1 MDRKEVRHN
10 DIQPGTI
17 LVREHLPAESQ
28 SASLSSSS
36 SGTLLIRPAK
46 LLTEVHRQEC
56 TDLPGQECQPAT
68 TLPMHILQQ
77 YRDEEKVPMFLVKM
91 WNILEDPEFQNII
104 CWDKTFNEMIYIDQT
119 DCGPYKQPLN
129 TLKKY
134 SRTQLFLE
142 RLQFPCSGSTSV
154 LPSSLAAVFKH
165 NNLNSLIRQ
174 LNMYGFRKMTPIEK
188 SSLARSESDQDH
200 LEFSHPNF
208 IQHHP
213 DSYAPKEISVLVD
226 EIRQLREKQ
235 RTMENKMAHLVKEN
249 EAMWQQVSHLRNQHV
264 KQQHVVNKLVQFL
277 VALVQPSQK
286 RLGKR
291 NLLAIDEIG
300 GKRART
306 ASTSAQLGQP
316 SNLAEIIDRLH
327 REISDNTN
335 GQTKQNLNVFSP
347 QSNQGP
353 IIADVTDEPENG
365 VIVGSTTPAAVV
377 PVSTAAH
384 LQSVSANT
392 SQVPTNSSV
401 SLNPISLSP
410 SLDRQ
415 ISDELAEYLSG
426 QEQTIDSCRDL
437 LGNCWDTIFTDEME
451 EDESAERQPLMLEGG
466 DPILALDEVP
476 TTPDLLTPLASPS
489 RN

>member
-1 MDRKEVRHN
+1 MSRKEVGH
-10 DIQPGTI
+10 DDMQFGTI
-17 LVREHLPAESQ
+17 LMRDLSTESTP
-28 SASLSSSS
+28 ASLPSSST
-36 SGTLLIRPAK
+36 GTVLVRPPK
-46 LLTEVHRQEC
+46 LLTEVLQQDCTELPRQEC
-56 TDLPGQECQPAT
+56 PPSTNLT
-68 TLPMHILQQ
+68 MHVLQQ

-104 CWDKTFNEMIYIDQT
+104 CWDKS
-119 DCGPYKQPLN
+119 G
-129 TLKKY
+129 Y
-134 SRTQLFLE
+134 SFHVLDPHLFC
-142 RLQFPCSGSTSV
+142 RIV
-154 LPSSLAAVFKH
+154 LPQFFKH

-200 LEFSHPNF
+200 LEFSHPYF
-208 IQHHP
+208 IQQHP
-213 DSYAPKEISVLVD
+213 ELLVNIKRKTPGNRNNENNSVAMPPKEISVLVD

-300 GKRART
+300 VKRARM
-306 ASTSAQLGQP
+306 ASTSTQIGQA

-335 GQTKQNLNVFSP
+335 GQTKQNSNVFNSH
-347 QSNQGP
+347 SNQGP
-353 IIADVTDEPENG
+353 IIADVTDEPENAA
-365 VIVGSTTPAAVV
+365 VVGPTARAAVV
-377 PVSTAAH
+377 PVLTATH
-384 LQSVSANT
+384 LQPAPANT
-392 SQVPTNSSV
+392 SQVSTNSPI

-415 ISDELAEYLSG
+415 ISEELAEYLSG
-426 QEQTIDSCRDL
+426 QEQTIDNCRDL
-437 LGNCWDTIFTDEME
+437 LGNCWDTMMTDDV
-451 EDESAERQPLMLEGG
+451 EDGESIEFERQPLMLEGR
-466 DPILALDEVP
+466 DPMLAVDEVP
-476 TTPDLLTPLASPS
+476 STPDLLTPLASPS
-489 RN
+489 HSNI

>member
-1 MDRKEVRHN
+1 MNGKEVGHD
-10 DIQPGTI
+10 DIQLGTTFMRD
-17 LVREHLPAESQ
+17 LSAESPP
-28 SASLSSSS
+28 ASLPSSS
-36 SGTLLIRPAK
+36 SGTTLVHSPK
-46 LLTEVHRQEC
+46 LLTEVLRQEC
-56 TDLPGQECQPAT
+56 TELPRQDCPQPT
-68 TLPMHILQQ
+68 TLPVHLMQQ

-91 WNILEDPEFQNII
+91 WNILEDPEFHNII
-104 CWDKTFNEMIYIDQT
+104 CWDKS
-119 DCGPYKQPLN
+119 G
-129 TLKKY
+129 Y
-134 SRTQLFLE
+134 SFHVLDPHLFC
-142 RLQFPCSGSTSV
+142 RIV
-154 LPSSLAAVFKH
+154 LPQFFKH

-213 DSYAPKEISVLVD
+213 ELLVNIKRKTPGNRNNENNSVAMPPKEINVLVD

-235 RTMENKMAHLVKEN
+235 RAMENKMAHLVKEN

-300 GKRART
+300 VKRARMAGT
-306 ASTSAQLGQP
+306 STQLGQP
-316 SNLAEIIDRLH
+316 NNLAEIIDRLH

-335 GQTKQNLNVFSP
+335 GQTKQNLNVFS
-347 QSNQGP
+347 SHANQGP
-353 IIADVTDEPENG
+353 IIADVTDEPENTA
-365 VIVGSTTPAAVV
+365 VVGPATRAAVV
-377 PVSTAAH
+377 PMLTATN
-384 LQSVSANT
+384 LQSAPANT
-392 SQVPTNSSV
+392 SQVSTNTPI

-415 ISDELAEYLSG
+415 ISEELAEYLSG
-426 QEQTIDSCRDL
+426 QEQAIDNYRDL
-437 LGNCWDTIFTDEME
+437 LGNCWDTMMADDV
-451 EDESAERQPLMLEGG
+451 EDEESIERQPLMLGG
-466 DPILALDEVP
+466 RDPLLALDEVP

-489 RN
+489 HGNI

>member
-1 MDRKEVRHN
+1 MEKKEIEQDGTQSDTIFIRDHLPVESPSPS
-10 DIQPGTI
+10 ISSPSVGTI
-17 LVREHLPAESQ
+17 LM
-28 SASLSSSS
+28 
-36 SGTLLIRPAK
+36 RPPK
-46 LLTEVHRQEC
+46 LLAEVHRQEC
-56 TDLPGQECQPAT
+56 TELPRQDCPPTT
-68 TLPMHILQQ
+68 TLPMHLLQQ

-104 CWDKTFNEMIYIDQT
+104 CWDKS
-119 DCGPYKQPLN
+119 G
-129 TLKKY
+129 Y
-134 SRTQLFLE
+134 SFHVLDPHLFC
-142 RLQFPCSGSTSV
+142 RVV
-154 LPSSLAAVFKH
+154 LPQFFKH

-213 DSYAPKEISVLVD
+213 ELLVNIKRKTPGNRNNENNSVAMPPKEISVLVD

-300 GKRART
+300 VKRARM
-306 ASTSAQLGQP
+306 ASTSTQLGQP

-335 GQTKQNLNVFSP
+335 GQTKQNLNVFNSH
-347 QSNQGP
+347 SNQGP

-365 VIVGSTTPAAVV
+365 AVVGPTAPAAVV
-377 PVSTAAH
+377 PMLTAAH
-384 LQSVSANT
+384 FQPATAAT
-392 SQVPTNSSV
+392 SQAPTKPSM

-415 ISDELAEYLSG
+415 ISEELAEYLTG
-426 QEQTIDSCRDL
+426 QEQTIDNCRDL
-437 LGNCWDTIFTDEME
+437 LGNCWDTMLTDEIE
-451 EDESAERQPLMLEGG
+451 DDESFERQPLMLEGS
-466 DPILALDEVP
+466 DPMLALDEVP

-489 RN
+489 HSNV

>member
-10 DIQPGTI
+10 DIQPETI
-17 LVREHLPAESQ
+17 RIREHLSTELQPD
-28 SASLSSSS
+28 SLSPSST
-36 SGTLLIRPAK
+36 GTLLVHPPK

-56 TDLPGQECQPAT
+56 NELSREECPSAT
-68 TLPMHILQQ
+68 SLPMHILQQ

-104 CWDKTFNEMIYIDQT
+104 CWDKS
-119 DCGPYKQPLN
+119 G
-129 TLKKY
+129 Y
-134 SRTQLFLE
+134 SFHVLDPHLFC
-142 RLQFPCSGSTSV
+142 RVV
-154 LPSSLAAVFKH
+154 LPQFFKH

-213 DSYAPKEISVLVD
+213 ELLINIKRKTPGNRNNENNSVAMPPKEISVLVD

-300 GKRART
+300 AKRARM
-306 ASTSAQLGQP
+306 ASTSTQLGQP
-316 SNLAEIIDRLH
+316 NNLAEIIDRLH

-335 GQTKQNLNVFSP
+335 GQLKQNLNVFSSH
-347 QSNQGP
+347 SNQGP

-365 VIVGSTTPAAVV
+365 AIMSSSTPAAVV

-384 LQSVSANT
+384 LQPVSTNT
-392 SQVPTNSSV
+392 SQVPTNSSI
-401 SLNPISLSP
+401 SFNPISLSP
-410 SLDRQ
+410 SLERQ
-415 ISDELAEYLSG
+415 ISEELTEYLSG
-426 QEQTIDSCRDL
+426 QEQTIDNCRDL
-437 LGNCWDTIFTDEME
+437 LGNCWDTMFTDEV
-451 EDESAERQPLMLEGG
+451 EDDETTERQPLMLESS
-466 DPILALDEVP
+466 DPMLALGEVP
-476 TTPDLLTPLASPS
+476 TTPDLLTPLASPPHS
-489 RN
+489 NI

>member
-1 MDRKEVRHN
+1 MDKKEVRL
-10 DIQPGTI
+10 DDVQLGTV
-17 LVREHLPAESQ
+17 LVRDHLLAESPPP
-28 SASLSSSS
+28 SLSSSS
-36 SGTLLIRPAK
+36 TGTLLVHPPK

-56 TDLPGQECQPAT
+56 TELPRQECPSTT
-68 TLPMHILQQ
+68 TLPMHLLQQ

-104 CWDKTFNEMIYIDQT
+104 CWDKS
-119 DCGPYKQPLN
+119 G
-129 TLKKY
+129 Y
-134 SRTQLFLE
+134 SFHVLDPHLFC
-142 RLQFPCSGSTSV
+142 RVV
-154 LPSSLAAVFKH
+154 LPQFFKH

-200 LEFSHPNF
+200 LEFSHPYF

-213 DSYAPKEISVLVD
+213 ELLVNIKRKTPGNRNNENNSVAMPPKEISVLVD

-235 RTMENKMAHLVKEN
+235 RTMESKMAHLVKEN

-300 GKRART
+300 VKRARL
-306 ASTSAQLGQP
+306 ASTSTQPGQP
-316 SNLAEIIDRLH
+316 NNLAEIIDRLH

-335 GQTKQNLNVFSP
+335 GQTKQNLNTFSAH
-347 QSNQGP
+347 SNEGP

-365 VIVGSTTPAAVV
+365 VVVGPTEPAAVV
-377 PVSTAAH
+377 PMITAAH
-384 LQSVSANT
+384 LQSATSNL
-392 SQVPTNSSV
+392 SQVPAKTPI

-415 ISDELAEYLSG
+415 ISEELAEYLSG
-426 QEQTIDSCRDL
+426 QEHTIDSCRDL
-437 LGNCWDTIFTDEME
+437 LGTCWDTMLTDELE
-451 EDESAERQPLMLEGG
+451 DDESAERQPLMLEGG
-466 DPILALDEVP
+466 DPMLAMDEVP
-476 TTPDLLTPLASPS
+476 NTPDLLTPLASPS
-489 RN
+489 HGNA

>member
-104 CWDKTFNEMIYIDQT
+104 CWDKS
-119 DCGPYKQPLN
+119 G
-129 TLKKY
+129 Y
-134 SRTQLFLE
+134 SFHVLDPHLFC
-142 RLQFPCSGSTSV
+142 RVV
-154 LPSSLAAVFKH
+154 LPQFFKH

-213 DSYAPKEISVLVD
+213 ELLINIKRKTPGNRNNENNSVAMPPKEISVLVD

>member
-1 MDRKEVRHN
+1 MNRKEVGH
-10 DIQPGTI
+10 DDVQMGAI
-17 LVREHLPAESQ
+17 LMRDLSAESPP
-28 SASLSSSS
+28 SSVPSSS
-36 SGTLLIRPAK
+36 SGAVLVRPPK
-46 LLTEVHRQEC
+46 LLTEVLQQDCNE
-56 TDLPGQECQPAT
+56 LLKQECQPSA
-68 TLPMHILQQ
+68 TLPIHILQQ

-104 CWDKTFNEMIYIDQT
+104 CWDKS
-119 DCGPYKQPLN
+119 G
-129 TLKKY
+129 Y
-134 SRTQLFLE
+134 SFHVLDPHLFC
-142 RLQFPCSGSTSV
+142 RIV
-154 LPSSLAAVFKH
+154 LPQFFKH

-213 DSYAPKEISVLVD
+213 ELLVNIKRKTPGNRNNENNSVAMPPKEISVLVD

-300 GKRART
+300 VKRARM
-306 ASTSAQLGQP
+306 ASTSTQLGQP

-335 GQTKQNLNVFSP
+335 GQTKLNLNVFS
-347 QSNQGP
+347 SHSDQGP
-353 IIADVTDEPENG
+353 IIADVTDEPENTA
-365 VIVGSTTPAAVV
+365 VVGPNVQAAVV
-377 PVSTAAH
+377 PMLTATH
-384 LQSVSANT
+384 LQPAPANT
-392 SQVPTNSSV
+392 SQVSTNSP
-401 SLNPISLSP
+401 NPISLSP

-415 ISDELAEYLSG
+415 ISEELAEYLSG
-426 QEQTIDSCRDL
+426 QEQSIDNCRDL
-437 LGNCWDTIFTDEME
+437 LGNCWDTMMTDDV
-451 EDESAERQPLMLEGG
+451 EDGEPIERQPLMLEDR

-489 RN
+489 RNNI